1 MCLHH
6 SISTDINSDRTRAVV
21 KVCVDKKPKKLNI
34 LVHSKTRNY
43 FKERAGNC
51 CRKFDIRND
60 VLAVL
65 PTSFA
70 FGKNLSLYYIFLRS
84 KSLRDK
90 RTTMQLSV
98 L

>member
-21 KVCVDKKPKKLNI
+21 KVCVDKKPKRLNI
-34 LVHSKTRNY
+34 LVHSKREIILK
-43 FKERAGNC
+43 KEQEIAVENLILG
-51 CRKFDIRND
+51 ND